1 VPIQEL
7 KFYKYHSKFLGK
19 TIYIHIPDRRRY
31 TTLSQN
37 HLENVN
43 VNYIKKNSVLISR
56 NHIEET
62 KNLMSLRKENN
73 SFFGKTPS
81 DLELIRQKSL
91 DIKHSEDTKLK
102 INAVS
107 GNNVN
112 IYEKFSSEGFNLIGT
127 FVSARRAGK
136 LLDISGSSIKKYMNS
151 GEIYKYRYKF
161 SSK

>member
-1 VPIQEL
+1 VPIQKL
-7 KFYKYHSKFLGK
+7 KFYKYNSKFLGK

-31 TTLSQN
+31 TTFSQN
-37 HLENVN
+37 NLENVD
-43 VNYIKKNSVLISR
+43 VNYVKENSALISR
-56 NHIEET
+56 NQIEET
-62 KNLMSLRKENN
+62 KNLMNLRKENN
-73 SFFGKTPS
+73 SFFRKTPS
-81 DLELIRQKSL
+81 DLELIRKKVL

-102 INAVS
+102 MYAIS
-107 GNNVN
+107 GNHVN

-136 LLDISGSSIKKYMNS
+136 FLNISGSSIKKYMNS